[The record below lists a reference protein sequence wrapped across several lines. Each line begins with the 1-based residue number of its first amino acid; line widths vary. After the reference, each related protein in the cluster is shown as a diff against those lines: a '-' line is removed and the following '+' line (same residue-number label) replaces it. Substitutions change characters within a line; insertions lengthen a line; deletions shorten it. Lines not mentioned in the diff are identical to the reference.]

1 MGLSGGPT
9 QDEVMAISLFKSGLK
24 AGDTFVDIGCGTG
37 KVSVEA
43 SRLAGKVY
51 AVDRRSEAIAC
62 ARASVTEAG
71 MSNIDLFEGE
81 AVDFLQSIDHVDCA
95 FVGGSRDLARVL
107 DLLAAIV
114 TGNIVVNAVKLETLR
129 EAILSMRRL
138 GIFKEAVSVQVC
150 RSHDIAGGTM
160 FRPIDPV
167 YVIVGGKEKC

>member
-1 MGLSGGPT
+1 MVLSGGPT

-24 AGDTFVDIGCGTG
+24 AGDSFVDVGCGTG

-62 ARASVTEAG
+62 TRASVIEAG
-71 MSNIDLFEGE
+71 ISNIELFEGE
-81 AVDFLQSIDHVDCA
+81 ALDFLQSIGHVDCA

-107 DLLAAIV
+107 ESLAEIV
-114 TGNIVVNAVKLETLR
+114 SGNIVVNAVKLETLH

-138 GIFKEAVSVQVC
+138 GIFQEALSVQVC
-150 RSHDIAGGTM
+150 RSYDIAGGTM
-160 FRPIDPV
+160 FKPIDPV
-167 YVIVGGKEKC
+167 YVIVGGNKKC